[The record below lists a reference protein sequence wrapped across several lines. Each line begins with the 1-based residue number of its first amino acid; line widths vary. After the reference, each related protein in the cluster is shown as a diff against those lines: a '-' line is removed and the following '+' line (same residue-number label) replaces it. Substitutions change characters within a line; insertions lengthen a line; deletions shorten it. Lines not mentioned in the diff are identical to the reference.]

1 MNNLLI
7 NLKTSSLKEQKM
19 MVKNY
24 LNCIS
29 AMDVIFQSITKNLP
43 RLKREIS
50 KKLSFD
56 IKMVAL
62 GIKPSL
68 LIDIVAISDKLLNFE
83 AIVEEINAKSQFL
96 STNTSKLRIV
106 CVKDDFFIVNFPKI
120 LRTIRRKRHY
130 INVSSNLQQPTLM
143 IDYSEI
149 ELMAKEVYLQLMNM
163 FDESSE
169 NISRS
174 IQLSLHWNIT
184 TVFGVL
190 LDYPVVYWYK
200 DKEGETCLG
209 NKDLINFKLKNTAHI
224 KTWAIERDVYS
235 FTVPTC
241 VINEELNSFVEKWLT
256 QLLECANTHNV
267 ILTCEKNQVNLS
279 TVLL

>member
-1 MNNLLI
+1 MFLI
-7 NLKTSSLKEQKM
+7 NLGYFTITSQSHSKFISKSIAHDYYHKPSP
-19 MVKNY
+19 MVKF
-24 LNCIS
+24 IS
-29 AMDVIFQSITKNLP
+29 TISFQK
-43 RLKREIS
+43 
-50 KKLSFD
+50 
-56 IKMVAL
+56 
-62 GIKPSL
+62 
-68 LIDIVAISDKLLNFE
+68 
-83 AIVEEINAKSQFL
+83 
-96 STNTSKLRIV
+96 
-106 CVKDDFFIVNFPKI
+106 
-120 LRTIRRKRHY
+120 
-130 INVSSNLQQPTLM
+130 
-143 IDYSEI
+143 EI